1 MKRELLTMTA
11 GIVIASGVSWSGN
24 ALSPGVTAPTAIS
37 MENTQEAVS
46 PIREESQGLEDFP
59 ETTGSRSSMIRELS
73 PKEIKETRR
82 YKKAIATQEEDEAAV
97 IRALRMRSAVNRMKT
112 EAEQDVKWLRWC
124 QSNPEECQRQ
134 TTVQVLKKKIRLY
147 QRAGV
152 STQVLENILQNIQ
165 HRQGGEK

>member
-1 MKRELLTMTA
+1 MKRELLIMTV
-11 GIVIASGVSWSGN
+11 GIVIASAPLWPGN
-24 ALSPGVTAPTAIS
+24 VFSPGVTAPTAIS

-46 PIREESQGLEDFP
+46 PIKEEPQGLEGFS
-59 ETTGSRSSMIRELS
+59 ETSGSRSPMIRELS
-73 PKEIKETRR
+73 PKEIKETQR
-82 YKKAIATQEEDEAAV
+82 YQKAIATREADEAAV